1 MRDEVVVNASPLIFL
16 SRGGHFGL
24 LRSCAV
30 RVLVPSSVVNE
41 ISARGVHDATVLC
54 LRNAPWIEVVTDTS
68 IPPSVLSWGL
78 GAGES
83 AVLAV
88 ALTQTGRM
96 ALLDDMAGRRCAVAH
111 GIPLVGTL
119 GVVLEAKKSGFVV
132 NARPV
137 LEDLL
142 RGGMYLRRS
151 VLDAALAL
159 VGE

>member
-1 MRDEVVVNASPLIFL
+1 MRDEAVVNASPLIFF
-16 SRGGHFGL
+16 SRGGHFDL
-24 LRSCAV
+24 LRSSAA
-30 RVLVPSSVVNE
+30 RIFVPAAVVNE
-41 ISARGVHDATVLC
+41 ISARGTHDPTVIC
-54 LRNAPWIEVVTDTS
+54 LRNASWLEIVADEF

-83 AVLAV
+83 AVIAV
-88 ALTQTGRM
+88 AISKAGRM
-96 ALLDDMAGRRCAVAH
+96 ALLDDMAGRRCALAH
-111 GIPLVGTL
+111 GLPLMGTL
-119 GVVLEAKKSGFVV
+119 GIVLEAKKSGRLV

-151 VLDAALAL
+151 VLDDALAL